1 MSEGPSI
8 GPANQIVVDEDVRA
22 FAHLCFMARVSL
34 GTSCTSAILASAFVR
49 VRRSL
54 HLVFWRVASLVR
66 HKVSFSRSAEGVEL
80 GKICLEGRKGVG
92 KEAP

>member
-1 MSEGPSI
+1 MSEGPIFILS
-8 GPANQIVVDEDVRA
+8 VVDADVRA
-22 FAHLCFMARVSL
+22 FTHLCFMARVSL
-34 GTSCTSAILASAFVR
+34 GTSCTCVILASTFVR
-49 VRRSL
+49 ARRSL

-92 KEAP
+92 KKAP